1 MPTSSPDSHYQQRW
15 EFLPMLDLSRL
26 FGFSNLVGMGWYFIL
41 AFFVYYENNASPSNQ
56 IVYPVSAPTSMSSS
70 AF

>member
-1 MPTSSPDSHYQQRW
+1 
-15 EFLPMLDLSRL
+15 MLDLSRL

-41 AFFVYYENNASPSNQ
+41 VFFVYYENNASPSNQ